1 MDSKKVWGILWCV
14 LLVWLMFRFVD
25 CGNNKTNQK
34 EDSFNFKQNSYFK
47 SSNKYRCFVFSIE
60 GNPSEKQIYNHAKNQ
75 MNTSGRT
82 TSVFYFD
89 EYNYKDITLSNSYN
103 EAFTFC
109 LNLNWKYR
117 FDKYP
122 NGKESFYRLEG
133 DNAIQVN
140 L

>member
-1 MDSKKVWGILWCV
+1 MKIKELVSASKNLGIVWA
-14 LLVWLMFRFVD
+14 
-25 CGNNKTNQK
+25 
-34 EDSFNFKQNSYFK
+34 SFIHYQ
-47 SSNKYRCFVFSIE
+47 YRCFVFSIE

-103 EAFTFC
+103 ETFTFC